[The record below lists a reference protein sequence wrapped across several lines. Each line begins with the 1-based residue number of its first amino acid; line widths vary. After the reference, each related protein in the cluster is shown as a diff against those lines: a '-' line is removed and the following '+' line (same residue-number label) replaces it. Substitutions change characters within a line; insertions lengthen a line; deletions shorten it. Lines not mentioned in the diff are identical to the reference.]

1 MDFAL
6 MWESLPALLHACI
19 MTMELTFISLFV
31 GLILAVPL
39 GLAAARRRGA
49 AAFMAEIYMFVFRG
63 TPLLVQLF
71 LIYGGLAQFDY
82 IRDSFLWPYLRQ
94 AFMCALIG
102 FSLNTAAYTA
112 NIFKGAILAVPAGE
126 LEAARACGFK
136 LWQQYC
142 YIVWPQAFRMALP
155 AYGNEVLIML
165 KSTSLASVITVMEL
179 TGTAKNL
186 YAETY
191 APYEIFI
198 TAAVLYWVMSFI
210 LSLLLRFLERRFN
223 KNYRKRKTGRRS
235 LLP

>member
-6 MWESLPALLHACI
+6 MRDSLPELLRACLE
-19 MTMELTFISLFV
+19 TAELTFISLLI
-31 GLILAVPL
+31 GLALAVPL
-39 GLAAARRRGA
+39 ALAAARNHGFPA
-49 AAFMAEIYMFVFRG
+49 WCAEIYMFVFRG
-63 TPLLVQLF
+63 TPLLVQIF
-71 LIYGGLAQFDY
+71 LVYGGLAQFEC

-94 AFMCALIG
+94 AFICALIS

-126 LEAARACGFK
+126 LEAAKACG
-136 LWQQYC
+136 LNRRQQYY
-142 YIVWPQAFRMALP
+142 YIIWPQAFRMALP

-165 KSTSLASVITVMEL
+165 KSSSLASAITVMEL

-198 TAAVLYWVMSFI
+198 TAAALYWAMSCL
-210 LSLLLRFLERRFN
+210 LSLLLRLLERRFN
-223 KNYRKRKTGRRS
+223 RNYRKRKTARA
-235 LLP
+235 